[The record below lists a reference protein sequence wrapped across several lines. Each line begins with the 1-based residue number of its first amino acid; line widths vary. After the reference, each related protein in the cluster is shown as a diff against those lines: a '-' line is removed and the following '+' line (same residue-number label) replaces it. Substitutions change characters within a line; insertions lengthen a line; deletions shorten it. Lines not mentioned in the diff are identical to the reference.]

1 MKPPVVI
8 VGMHRSGTSLVGSI
22 VAALGVDMGETAKAD
37 LYNTGG
43 YFEDLRLLHLN
54 EALLSELGGAWNAPP
69 SSEEIETYQPK
80 IQNAYAEYIASR
92 AGERQWGVKDPRLSL
107 FLHEFLDL
115 LEDAR
120 VIHCERDCA
129 QVAGSLL
136 ERDLFPTEQSLY
148 LKQRYDEGVRAA
160 VGDMPYLVMNYSM
173 LRASPEK
180 EIQRLAGFL
189 ELAVTE
195 DALDLV
201 QDEISLRG
209 QKRAQ
214 LMRAM
219 WQDLRRVLRS
229 PSLLLQR
236 RSYVRALKYLHSV
249 SKAIRL
255 KV

>member
-1 MKPPVVI
+1 MKPPVII

-22 VAALGVDMGETAKAD
+22 VAALGIDMGETAQAD

-69 SSEEIETYQPK
+69 SSEEIEAYRPK

-92 AGERQWGVKDPRLSL
+92 AGDRQWGVKDPRLSL
-107 FLHEFLDL
+107 FLREFLDL

-120 VIHCERDCA
+120 VIHCERDGT
-129 QVAGSLL
+129 QVAESLS
-136 ERDLFPTEQSLY
+136 ERDLLPTEQSLY
-148 LKQRYDEGVRAA
+148 LKQRYDESVRDA
-160 VGDMPYLVMNYSM
+160 VGELPHLVMNFAM
-173 LRASPEK
+173 LRASPQN

-189 ELAVTE
+189 GLAVTE
-195 DALDLV
+195 EALGLV
-201 QDEISLRG
+201 QDENSLRD

-214 LMRAM
+214 LMRTL
-219 WQDLRRVLRS
+219 WQDLRKVLRS

-236 RSYVRALKYLHSV
+236 RSYVRALKYLHSAA
-249 SKAIRL
+249 KAIRL
-255 KV
+255 KG